1 MDPYVSRLVS
11 PVTVEMNTEIKLP
24 EHQKPDEKK
33 TTGQREK
40 WRPEMR
46 DKPVKHKRKTDRDL
60 LDMRVWRI

>member
-1 MDPYVSRLVS
+1 
-11 PVTVEMNTEIKLP
+11 MNTERKLL

-46 DKPVKHKRKTDRDL
+46 HKPVKHKRKTDRDL
-60 LDMRVWRI
+60 LDVTV

>member
-1 MDPYVSRLVS
+1 
-11 PVTVEMNTEIKLP
+11 MNTEIKLP

-33 TTGQREK
+33 TTGEREK